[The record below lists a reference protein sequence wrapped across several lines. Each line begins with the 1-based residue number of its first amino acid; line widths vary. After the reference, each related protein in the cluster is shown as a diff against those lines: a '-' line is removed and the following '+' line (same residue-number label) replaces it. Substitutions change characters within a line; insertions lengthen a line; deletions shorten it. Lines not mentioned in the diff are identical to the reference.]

1 MPDLGISVL
10 LKGQNFIRM
19 LAGLGVA
26 LKISLISVVISIPLG
41 IVLGVLM
48 TWKIQLPKRFFAF
61 TWKLYESC
69 HKWYCYFSY
78 FSGQRERLAGTYQEK
93 MHQL

>member
-10 LKGQNFIRM
+10 LKGQNFMRM

-48 TWKIQLPKRFFAF
+48 TWKNPITKAILRIY
-61 TWKLYESC
+61 LEIV

>member
-10 LKGQNFIRM
+10 LKGQNFMRM

-48 TWKIQLPKRFFAF
+48 TWKM
-61 TWKLYESC
+61 YESC

>member
-41 IVLGVLM
+41 I
-48 TWKIQLPKRFFAF
+48 IQLPKRFFAF

>member
-10 LKGQNFIRM
+10 LKGQNFMRM

-48 TWKIQLPKRFFAF
+48 TWKNPITKAILRIYLEIVRIMPQMRKSNHLVMNSSSTKITKRH
-61 TWKLYESC
+61 L
-69 HKWYCYFSY
+69 
-78 FSGQRERLAGTYQEK
+78 
-93 MHQL
+93 

>member
-10 LKGQNFIRM
+10 LKGQNFMRM

-48 TWKIQLPKRFFAF
+48 TWKIQLPKRFFVF
-61 TWKLYESC
+61 IWKSCGSC
-69 HKWYCYFSY
+69 HKWYCYSLY
-78 FSGQRERLAGTYQEK
+78 FSGQREHLAGTYQEK